1 MRKGRESKYI
11 ILGAM
16 EALSLRQPWADAVLD
31 GGKDIE
37 NRLDWIGSNFRGDFL
52 IHAASGMTRREYD
65 DVVAY
70 VERKGI
76 DWRPKPFDEILRG
89 GIVGVARVADVI
101 MPGGVQHPGVG
112 KGPAGDRT
120 LFAHEKKLSPWY
132 MGGFA
137 FVLRDVQRLQFL
149 SCRGA
154 QRFFKP
160 VLVDPR
166 LRALLKVA

>member
-1 MRKGRESKYI
+1 
-11 ILGAM
+11 
-16 EALSLRQPWADAVLD
+16 
-31 GGKDIE
+31 
-37 NRLDWIGSNFRGDFL
+37 
-52 IHAASGMTRREYD
+52 
-65 DVVAY
+65 
-70 VERKGI
+70 
-76 DWRPKPFDEILRG
+76 
-89 GIVGVARVADVI
+89 
-101 MPGGVQHPGVG
+101 
-112 KGPAGDRT
+112 
-120 LFAHEKKLSPWY
+120 